1 MAINTISALVDL
13 GTALLIIG
21 TALPLVLGRIPMNQW
36 YGVRFEKSFVSDEAW
51 YAINRYGGRQIIYS
65 VLPLVALGLI
75 QFALPQNDG
84 ANGSYYMLLYVATL
98 CIGLGIGLARIFAFA
113 KRY

>member
-1 MAINTISALVDL
+1 MEINTVFAFVDL

-21 TALPLVLGRIPMNQW
+21 TAFPLVLGSIPMNQW
-36 YGVRFEKSFVSDEAW
+36 YGVRFEKSFASDEAW

-65 VLPLVALGLI
+65 ALPLVALGLI

-84 ANGSYYMLLYVATL
+84 ANGLYYMLLHVATL
-98 CIGLGIGLARIFAFA
+98 CVGLGIGLARIFAFA